1 MPYLFAVRVHV
12 GCLCKERTMAPVL
25 VVGNWLLPL
34 LYLALLI
41 DYGAT
46 FFLRTRTHVRSPWL
60 PAVVAVHAVVL
71 VLRGI
76 HFGRL
81 PADAHEI
88 MSALA
93 LAMAAVYAV
102 IEFGGRDRR
111 SGAFV
116 LLGAFL
122 FQYTSSI
129 FLAGTESLPPA
140 AAAES
145 VGARVHVIPALVA
158 YTALGFACIYGLLYL
173 AARRGLRHHRFGV
186 LFDRLPPLDL
196 LGRMMWLA
204 LVAGFVFMTAT
215 IATGSLM
222 AASGG
227 AAASGLTANPKILM
241 KMVTGG
247 VAWVIYAAA
256 ILGRLL
262 GKWQPPRIS
271 AIAVAGYVVVV
282 TLLIVSALLS

>member
-1 MPYLFAVRVHV
+1 
-12 GCLCKERTMAPVL
+12 MAPVL
-25 VVGNWLLPL
+25 MVGNWLLPL

-60 PAVVAVHAVVL
+60 AAVVAVHAAML
-71 VLRGI
+71 VLRGM
-76 HFGRL
+76 HLGRL

-88 MSALA
+88 LSALA
-93 LAMAAVYAV
+93 LAIAAVYAV
-102 IEFGGRDRR
+102 IEFAGRDRR

-116 LLGAFL
+116 LLLAFL

-140 AAAES
+140 AGAER
-145 VGARVHVIPALVA
+145 VWARLHVVPALVA

-173 AARRGLRHHRFGV
+173 TARRGLRHHRFGV

-196 LGRMMWLA
+196 LGRMTWLA
-204 LVAGFVFMTAT
+204 LVAGFVFMTVT
-215 IATGSLM
+215 IATGPLM
-222 AASGG
+222 AASGQAEAG
-227 AAASGLTANPKILM
+227 AAATGTKVLM
-241 KMVTGG
+241 KIVAGG
-247 VAWVIYAAA
+247 AAWLIYAAA
-256 ILGRLL
+256 ILGRLA
-262 GKWQPPRIS
+262 GKWQPPRIA